1 MSPYDA
7 SWLFC
12 VVKIGEASNM
22 EKVSGSSFP
31 AWGVLLFAGVFP
43 WISFLAPRA
52 AGLVV
57 PLFALFVLATT
68 FFLRR
73 RVADLKSACWLY
85 VGAVLLLSLLSV
97 FWSPDLSIGLERF
110 FKLALFFSLGTA
122 LILVI
127 AKGLIATDSRF
138 LWSVFIGVGIATCLL
153 GFHIYT
159 DGGIYALLNAQA
171 TEVVVKHAANRPAVV
186 LVLCFSAGVLALQK
200 IGQFQLAIPLG
211 LTLLSVLFFSTSQSA
226 LFGAGVWLLTYLMFV
241 LAPLIGRYLLM
252 WGGALLIIMMPALI
266 IGVQQ
271 LDMERNID
279 YGAGSVGARLDIWYA
294 VSHKILESPFY
305 GHGLEAARSITNWST
320 EFVYY
325 QGTSML
331 HPHNGLLQIW
341 LEFGLMGAALAVFGW
356 VWLSR
361 RVLSLSDSAMPVV
374 ASLLTTTLFVITVS
388 HGLWQSWWVWSLFGV
403 AALTILVIRAEKAS
417 V

>member
-1 MSPYDA
+1 
-7 SWLFC
+7 
-12 VVKIGEASNM
+12 
-22 EKVSGSSFP
+22 
-31 AWGVLLFAGVFP
+31 
-43 WISFLAPRA
+43 
-52 AGLVV
+52 
-57 PLFALFVLATT
+57 
-68 FFLRR
+68 
-73 RVADLKSACWLY
+73 
-85 VGAVLLLSLLSV
+85 LLLSLLSV

-138 LWSVFIGVGIATCLL
+138 LWSVLIGVFIAIFLL

-171 TEVVVKHAANRPAVV
+171 TEVAVKHAANRPAVV

-294 VSHKILESPFY
+294 VSHKIFESPIY

-341 LEFGLMGAALAVFGW
+341 LEFGLMGAALAAFGW